1 MFAAHYNVGSLLQK
15 VLVLGPLQM
24 PGPSGPP
31 RNSEGIGVDTYGVDT
46 LAIATVIEQTGGGGV
61 HNILLRKGSPLSLS
75 GGPPPNTHLLGLKCP
90 PARKDVSQC
99 QRLVKNKEII
109 YLKVTQT

>member
-46 LAIATVIEQTGGGGV
+46 LAIATVIEQTGVGGV

-75 GGPPPNTHLLGLKCP
+75 GGSPHTHTPIRFKM
-90 PARKDVSQC
+90 PATRGKTSLNARDW
-99 QRLVKNKEII
+99 
-109 YLKVTQT
+109 